1 MQVAKR
7 YPPPHP
13 AHQTQESEITVWIMV
28 LALLGLTAFALLTL
42 LYRVGW

>member
-7 YPPPHP
+7 YPPLPP
-13 AHQTQESEITVWIMV
+13 AHQTQEREITVWIMV

-42 LYRVGW
+42 LHRVGW